1 MNNLILK
8 QQSLEWLLSSVTE
21 AMLIADR
28 EGTIIAANPR
38 AERVFGYEPGTLV
51 GCKIE
56 SLVPERVRHRHADL
70 RSGFTAD
77 PKARGMGIGM
87 ELYGARRNGEEFPV
101 EVSLS
106 PLQTEDG
113 DSFVLATI
121 YDITRRKQAEAGLQE
136 SEARMR
142 AIFETAVDAI
152 VTIDE
157 HGIVDRFN
165 PAAEKMFGYAESEI
179 VGRNVSLL
187 MPSPERERHDEYMA
201 SYLSTGKKKIIGI
214 GREVT
219 GMRRNGSV
227 FPMELTVTEMRVGG
241 RLMFTG
247 MVRDISERKEAEARH
262 QRLLQELTS
271 ANEELTNF
279 AYVVSHDLK
288 APLRA
293 IGALADWLST
303 DYADKFNEEGREH
316 MSLLLSRVHRMGA
329 LIDGILQYSRVGRVR
344 ETSVPL
350 DLNRVVSEVIDLLA
364 PPANIS
370 ITVDPSLPTVRMEP
384 VRIQQVFQ
392 NLISNAIKYMN
403 KPEGKIHVG
412 CASLQKEWQFSVA
425 DNGPGIEERHFE
437 RIFQLFQT
445 LAPRDRV
452 ESTGVGLSLVKKIV
466 ELYRGRVWLESRVGQ
481 GSTFFF
487 TLPKSLGAVHD
498 TRSNT

>member
-1 MNNLILK
+1 
-8 QQSLEWLLSSVTE
+8 
-21 AMLIADR
+21 
-28 EGTIIAANPR
+28 
-38 AERVFGYEPGTLV
+38 
-51 GCKIE
+51 
-56 SLVPERVRHRHADL
+56 
-70 RSGFTAD
+70 
-77 PKARGMGIGM
+77 
-87 ELYGARRNGEEFPV
+87 
-101 EVSLS
+101 
-106 PLQTEDG
+106 
-113 DSFVLATI
+113 
-121 YDITRRKQAEAGLQE
+121 
-136 SEARMR
+136 
-142 AIFETAVDAI
+142 
-152 VTIDE
+152 
-157 HGIVDRFN
+157 
-165 PAAEKMFGYAESEI
+165 
-179 VGRNVSLL
+179 
-187 MPSPERERHDEYMA
+187 
-201 SYLSTGKKKIIGI
+201 
-214 GREVT
+214 
-219 GMRRNGSV
+219 
-227 FPMELTVTEMRVGG
+227 
-241 RLMFTG
+241 
-247 MVRDISERKEAEARH
+247 
-262 QRLLQELTS
+262 
-271 ANEELTNF
+271 
-279 AYVVSHDLK
+279 
-288 APLRA
+288 
-293 IGALADWLST
+293 
-303 DYADKFNEEGREH
+303 

>member
-1 MNNLILK
+1 
-8 QQSLEWLLSSVTE
+8 
-21 AMLIADR
+21 
-28 EGTIIAANPR
+28 
-38 AERVFGYEPGTLV
+38 
-51 GCKIE
+51 
-56 SLVPERVRHRHADL
+56 
-70 RSGFTAD
+70 
-77 PKARGMGIGM
+77 
-87 ELYGARRNGEEFPV
+87 
-101 EVSLS
+101 
-106 PLQTEDG
+106 
-113 DSFVLATI
+113 
-121 YDITRRKQAEAGLQE
+121 
-136 SEARMR
+136 
-142 AIFETAVDAI
+142 
-152 VTIDE
+152 
-157 HGIVDRFN
+157 
-165 PAAEKMFGYAESEI
+165 
-179 VGRNVSLL
+179 
-187 MPSPERERHDEYMA
+187 
-201 SYLSTGKKKIIGI
+201 
-214 GREVT
+214 
-219 GMRRNGSV
+219 
-227 FPMELTVTEMRVGG
+227 
-241 RLMFTG
+241 
-247 MVRDISERKEAEARH
+247 VRDISERKEAEARH

-452 ESTGVGLSLVKKIV
+452 ESTGVGLSLVRKIV
-466 ELYRGRVWLESRVGQ
+466 ELYQGRVWLESRVGQ